1 MLNVLTLYAPISQDG
16 QIHPNNLSSVFCPTD
31 WNLWFYLI
39 NLAPEPSTRSFHRRN
54 FEILTVSCLG
64 SREIKLIYI
73 KLKLCSTKTES
84 YKLDNHLK
92 TTNTLMEWNIC
103 RLLYIS
109 KTRNLPTE
117 KRLLFSKVT
126 HLIN

>member
-1 MLNVLTLYAPISQDG
+1 MLTFYAPILQNG
-16 QIHPNNLSSVFCPTD
+16 HIHPNNLSSAFCPTD

-39 NLAPEPSTRSFHRRN
+39 NLAPETSTRSFHRRN

-92 TTNTLMEWNIC
+92 TTNTLMGWNIC
-103 RLLYIS
+103 RLLCIP
-109 KTRNLPTE
+109 KTQNLSAE